1 MPSFAVGTEVT
12 QRFHGFC
19 EVGGKVTRVWAEPDG
34 QQMHHVQ
41 YDDGD
46 SEDLNGSEVAGILKS
61 IC

>member
-34 QQMHHVQ
+34 PQLPHVQ

-46 SEDLNGSEVAGILKS
+46 SEDLNGSE
-61 IC
+61 